1 MIAPSTL
8 RLVLIVSCAHAMVHV
23 LELALPSVEQLI
35 AADYAVGKEVTGA
48 LAATWR
54 LPFGLGAFAAG
65 WLVDR
70 FGAQRMLAIY
80 LLGCS
85 GTCILAGM
93 GPSLAGLFAVMFT
106 MGLFASV
113 YHPAGLALI
122 SHQTTASVR
131 PRALGIH
138 GIFGSAGIGS
148 APFLAGFVLS
158 AASGWRTY
166 YLLLSVPALGLGL
179 VFLVLAWNQCAKGSV
194 GKVAGTSANPRHE
207 EADWHRYFALTVLAM
222 MMGFIY
228 AAVLSFLPRY
238 LDQVR
243 MDWGSIPDAGRRNYL
258 AGGILFI
265 GCVGQYLGGRLAR
278 HDKLEYQLAAVIFA
292 AAPCLVGMAY
302 AVGRYRLL
310 ATGMFALV
318 HFMHQPLYNSL
329 IAKYSPRHRRSL
341 AYGFSF
347 AMGMG
352 LGSLGAI
359 FAGYNKSDYVIHIT
373 LAGLAALAGLGTLGL
388 GQWSPTIPKG
398 SRSLVSP

>member
-23 LELALPSVEQLI
+23 LELSLPSVEQLV
-35 AADYAVGKEVTGA
+35 AADFAVGKEVTGA

-70 FGAQRMLAIY
+70 FGAKWMLAIY

-85 GTCILAGM
+85 AACILVGV
-93 GPSLAGLFAVMFT
+93 GPSLAGLFRVMFM
-106 MGLFASV
+106 MGLFASI

-122 SHQTTASVR
+122 SHQTTAAVR

-138 GIFGSAGIGS
+138 GIFGSAGIGL
-148 APFLAGFVLS
+148 APFLAGLVLS
-158 AASGWRTY
+158 AATGWKTY

-179 VFLVLAWNQCAKGSV
+179 VFLVLAYNERATRTVTKDT
-194 GKVAGTSANPRHE
+194 GTSANPRYE
-207 EADWHRYFALTVLAM
+207 DADWRRYFALTVVAM
-222 MMGFIY
+222 LMGFTY
-228 AAVLSFLPRY
+228 SAVVSFLPRY
-238 LDQVR
+238 LDQVQL
-243 MDWGSIPDAGRRNYL
+243 DWGSIPDAGKRNYL
-258 AGGILFI
+258 AGGILFV

-278 HDKLEYQLAAVIFA
+278 HDRLEYQLGAVMFA
-292 AAPCLVGMAY
+292 SAPCLVGMAY
-302 AVGRYRLL
+302 AVGRYRVL

-329 IAKYSPRHRRSL
+329 IAKYSSGRRRSL

-352 LGSLGAI
+352 LGSLGAM
-359 FAGYNKSDYVIHIT
+359 FAGYNQSDFVIHTT
-373 LAGLAALAGLGTLGL
+373 LAGLAALAGLGAMGL
-388 GQWSPTIPKG
+388 GQWSRTMPKA